1 MTDEVLL
8 TLVTSDPIALNTWT
22 TLELESDEN
31 YTFTIRINGVV
42 KATGTCSGT
51 PRGNTGPFRL
61 GHPTT
66 NRYVDGSVVNDGEG
80 FLGYIKNFS
89 FRNIAGWTPDPV
101 VDPTPD
107 SNQISRLIIE
117 M

>member
-1 MTDEVLL
+1 
-8 TLVTSDPIALNTWT
+8 
-22 TLELESDEN
+22 
-31 YTFTIRINGVV
+31 
-42 KATGTCSGT
+42 
-51 PRGNTGPFRL
+51 
-61 GHPTT
+61 
-66 NRYVDGSVVNDGEG
+66 VDGSVVNDGEG